1 MDQVKIGKFIA
12 ENRKKQNLTQ
22 LDLADKL
29 GITDRA
35 VSKWENGKAMPDS
48 SLMLDLC
55 AILNISVNDLLNGE
69 VVTMSEYDNK
79 NEQILLQM
87 VKEKQEADKKL
98 LQVEIFVGV
107 LSTLVLFGLI
117 MVAALFDIKD
127 WVRAV
132 LIIVGFIIFLC
143 GCFMALK
150 IEQVAGYYKCKVCG
164 HCCVPTY
171 KAVNMAM
178 HFGRTRYMK
187 CPECHKRSWQ
197 KKVISK
203 D

>member
-1 MDQVKIGKFIA
+1 MNQVKIGLFISTC
-12 ENRKKQNLTQ
+12 RKKQKLTQ
-22 LDLADKL
+22 ADLAEKL

-35 VSKWENGKAMPDS
+35 VSKWENGRSLPDS

-117 MVAALFDIKD
+117 ITCNLFN
-127 WVRAV
+127 
-132 LIIVGFIIFLC
+132 F
-143 GCFMALK
+143 
-150 IEQVAGYYKCKVCG
+150 QS
-164 HCCVPTY
+164 
-171 KAVNMAM
+171 
-178 HFGRTRYMK
+178 
-187 CPECHKRSWQ
+187 HKTTT
-197 KKVISK
+197 
-203 D
+203 